1 MSSGSTVPDPDPE
14 LMNAQNFNFA
24 KPKLFFKNIGKYA
37 ATSTNIHIRIPF
49 NFTTVFNTKQAIAG
63 IYEQLLEKHEEPFK
77 SITKSVTDVSLAIIE
92 GSLEDFWDISKALP
106 HKTEISMPGRPKRFI
121 AIGISIAAMAMS
133 TFNTVRITQLNEEI
147 STLKEKTDLILDVVH
162 LHKKHRHHLE
172 EKLEQTNKLLADLL
186 DANVWFSSKVTDAI
200 EKKFESV
207 VWHHKNV
214 VKSAQHH
221 RLAPGALPHDVLD
234 GIIDHVTAIAKKKN
248 LVLFITFAS
257 DLFQIE
263 VSHLYTPATNE
274 FTLILHIPMVAKSN
288 LLNLY
293 EFLPLPI
300 HFDFVANISIT
311 PDVGQTNLLAIG
323 HSQSFQAISSTD
335 LHACLHLG
343 DTFFCKGRKVMETN
357 LKRSCLG
364 ALYMANSNLIQ
375 NHCRF
380 KIAEAREKIFKL
392 SENTW
397 AVYSIGMISTN
408 EVCPAANAVT
418 AMQIQSGDTIRIKP
432 GCYVRTMDHV
442 ISADESETI
451 KVAIKTMD
459 WAGEITDLFHYENK
473 DAIHQAVQGLR
484 NRYNGEFDAT
494 VLLDQLDQLDQRDQL
509 KTPDTHWIF
518 TSPAAMIAAAICLLG
533 LGYCLWRCC
542 CRMTTVIQLQPS
554 APPMP
559 MPTFPIQLPGPV
571 RKTQNHGPKNNST
584 VNDHNAKNNAIPI
597 NITIT

>member
-1 MSSGSTVPDPDPE
+1 M
-14 LMNAQNFNFA
+14 
-24 KPKLFFKNIGKYA
+24 KFK
-37 ATSTNIHIRIPF
+37 
-49 NFTTVFNTKQAIAG
+49 
-63 IYEQLLEKHEEPFK
+63 
-77 SITKSVTDVSLAIIE
+77 
-92 GSLEDFWDISKALP
+92 
-106 HKTEISMPGRPKRFI
+106 
-121 AIGISIAAMAMS
+121 
-133 TFNTVRITQLNEEI
+133 
-147 STLKEKTDLILDVVH
+147 
-162 LHKKHRHHLE
+162 
-172 EKLEQTNKLLADLL
+172 
-186 DANVWFSSKVTDAI
+186 
-200 EKKFESV
+200 SV
-207 VWHHKNV
+207 VWHHENV

-221 RLAPGALPHDVLD
+221 RLAPGALPHDILD
-234 GIIDHVTAIAKKKN
+234 GIIDHVIAVAKKKN
-248 LVLFITFAS
+248 LIPFIMFAS

-274 FTLILHIPMVAKSN
+274 FMLILHIKMVANSN

-300 HFDFVANISIT
+300 HFDFAANISIT
-311 PDVGQTNLLAIG
+311 PDVGQTNLLTIG

-375 NHCRF
+375 NHCQF

-418 AMQIQSGDTIRIKP
+418 ATLSGSNPDP
-432 GCYVRTMDHV
+432 MFNV

-451 KVAIKTMD
+451 EVAIKTMD
-459 WAGEITDLFHYENK
+459 WAGEITNLFHYKNK
-473 DAIHQAVQGLR
+473 EAIYQAVQGLR

-494 VLLDQLDQLDQRDQL
+494 VLLDQLDQLDQRDQI
-509 KTPDTHWIF
+509 KTPDTYWII
-518 TSPAAMIAAAICLLG
+518 TPAAAMIRTTICQFR

-542 CRMTTVIQLQPS
+542 CRMTTLIQPKPS
-554 APPMP
+554 APPML
-559 MPTFPIQLPGPV
+559 MPTIPIQLPGPV

-584 VNDHNAKNNAIPI
+584 VNNHNAKNNANDI